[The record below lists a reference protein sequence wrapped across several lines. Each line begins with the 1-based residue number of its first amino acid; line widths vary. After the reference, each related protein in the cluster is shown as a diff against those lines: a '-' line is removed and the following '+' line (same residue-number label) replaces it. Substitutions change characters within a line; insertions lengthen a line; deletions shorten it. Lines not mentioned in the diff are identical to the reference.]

1 MSRNDDNKPIENVLL
16 HANPNPERVDCPT
29 REELIGLALRVR
41 EASDPLWN
49 HVSGCSPCFAD
60 VLDLQRKHDVQPEE
74 EAPRRLG
81 IWLAA
86 AAALL
91 VVAGGAWYFSISGSQ
106 NAPVIVAKAVP
117 STVLDLRPYAV
128 SRSEETAK
136 PLGSL
141 SLERKVQNVVL
152 VLPVASA
159 EGVYLLKLL
168 DADLKPKLSASAVA
182 ALVSGDT
189 TITAEL
195 DFESLAV
202 GRYTLALKRE
212 PEDWR
217 LFPVEIR

>member
-1 MSRNDDNKPIENVLL
+1 
-16 HANPNPERVDCPT
+16 
-29 REELIGLALRVR
+29 
-41 EASDPLWN
+41 
-49 HVSGCSPCFAD
+49 
-60 VLDLQRKHDVQPEE
+60 
-74 EAPRRLG
+74 
-81 IWLAA
+81 
-86 AAALL
+86 
-91 VVAGGAWYFSISGSQ
+91 
-106 NAPVIVAKAVP
+106 VP
-117 STVLDLRPYAV
+117 SSVLDLRPYAV